1 MRKFILTGAAA
12 IGVAVL
18 SMGAATA
25 PAFAQDLELR
35 LDRGGPSV
43 RLRDDCDSR
52 YDDCYSRREVRR
64 ERRGCSESR
73 ALDKAERM
81 GLRRARIVDAGRRTI
96 EVGGRNR
103 YGERTYVTFRRS
115 WGCPVIG

>member
-1 MRKFILTGAAA
+1 MKRFILTTVAA
-12 IGVAVL
+12 IGMAV
-18 SMGAATA
+18 SGMAIA
-25 PAFAQDLELR
+25 PVSAQDLELR

-52 YDDCYSRREVRR
+52 YEDCYSRREVRR
-64 ERRGCSESR
+64 ERRGCSTGR

-81 GLRRARIVDAGRRTI
+81 GIRRARIVDAGRRTI

-103 YGERTYVTFRRS
+103 YGERTFVTFSRQ

>member
-1 MRKFILTGAAA
+1 MRKLILTTVAA
-12 IGVAVL
+12 IGVAVSGVAL
-18 SMGAATA
+18 T
-25 PAFAQDLELR
+25 PASAQDLELR

-43 RLRDDCDSR
+43 RLLDNCDPR
-52 YDDCYSRREVRR
+52 YEECRVSRREMRR
-64 ERRGCSESR
+64 ERRGCSEGR

-81 GLRRARIVDAGRRTI
+81 GIRRARVVDVGRRSI

-103 YGERTYVTFRRS
+103 YGERTYVTFSRS